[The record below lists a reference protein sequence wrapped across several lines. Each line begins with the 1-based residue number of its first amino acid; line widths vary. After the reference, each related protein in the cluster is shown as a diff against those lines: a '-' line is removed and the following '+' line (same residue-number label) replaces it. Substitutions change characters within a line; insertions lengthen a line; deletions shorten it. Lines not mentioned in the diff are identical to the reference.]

1 MKVYAL
7 VARDDDYYTSLTPL
21 GVFSTFDKADDAL
34 HAKFA
39 DVQFS
44 TDPYSYWIFDSY
56 LCNRD
61 IIPTKQFTGKCIHE
75 GSEHKVNIAILEMEL
90 DNDILCR
97 NSEATEV

>member
-7 VARDDDYYTSLTPL
+7 VARVDDYYTSLTPL

-34 HAKFA
+34 HAKFT

-44 TDPYSYWIFDSY
+44 PHPYSYWIFDHY
-56 LCNRD
+56 LCKRD
-61 IIPTKQFTGKCIHE
+61 VIPTKQFTGKCIHE
-75 GSEHKVNIAILEMEL
+75 GFKHKVDIAIIEMEL

-97 NSEATEV
+97 NSDPTEV